1 MSFGIHHGM
10 DVEKATRNRCNKAV
24 ASYFILKQSQCVKG
38 LFVRQNYVMLFV
50 VWVTK

>member
-24 ASYFILKQSQCVKG
+24 ASYFIKSNPNALKVYLSG
-38 LFVRQNYVMLFV
+38 SAL
-50 VWVTK
+50 